1 MIIVLSPAKTLDYS
15 FSEKGLDFSV
25 PPFLPKS
32 KNLVSTMKKLNK
44 SELSS
49 LMGVSD
55 KISALNHDRFK
66 NWSQATKPSVH
77 AKQAG
82 FVFKGD
88 VYQGLEFE
96 KLSKQDINFAQKHL
110 RILSGLY
117 GVLKPLDIISPYR
130 LEMGTKIS
138 VAKNKDL
145 YEFWK
150 EEITN
155 HLNKDLKPASILVNL
170 ASIEY
175 FSSVDTEKL
184 KSRIISPVF
193 KDFKNGQF
201 KMISFY
207 AKKARG
213 LMAKYLIENRAKTS
227 EDLQKFNLDGYKF
240 SKKDSTEDSPVFLR
254 K

>member
-55 KISALNHDRFK
+55 KISALNHDRFQ
-66 NWSQATKPSVH
+66 NWSQATKPSAH

-138 VAKNKDL
+138 VAKSKDL

-155 HLNKDLKPASILVNL
+155 HLNKDLKATSILVNL
-170 ASIEY
+170 ASIE
-175 FSSVDTEKL
+175 
-184 KSRIISPVF
+184 
-193 KDFKNGQF
+193 
-201 KMISFY
+201 
-207 AKKARG
+207 
-213 LMAKYLIENRAKTS
+213 
-227 EDLQKFNLDGYKF
+227 
-240 SKKDSTEDSPVFLR
+240 
-254 K
+254 

>member
-66 NWSQATKPSVH
+66 NWSQATKPAAH

-155 HLNKDLKPASILVNL
+155 QLNKDLKTSSIVVNL

-184 KSRIISPVF
+184 KSRVISPVF

-201 KMISFY
+201 KIISFY

-213 LMAKYLIENRAKTS
+213 LMAKYLIENRAKTP
-227 EDLQKFNLDGYKF
+227 EDLNKFNLDGYKF
-240 SKKDSTEDSPVFLR
+240 SKKDSTEDKPVFLR

>member
-25 PPFLPKS
+25 PSFLPKS
-32 KNLVSTMKKLNK
+32 KNLVSTVKKLNK

-49 LMGVSD
+49 LMGVSE
-55 KISALNHDRFK
+55 KISALNHDRFQ
-66 NWSQATKPSVH
+66 NWSQATKPSDH

-88 VYQGLEFE
+88 VYQGLAFE

-155 HLNKDLKPASILVNL
+155 HLNKDLKASSILVNL

-184 KSRIISPVF
+184 KSRVISPVF

-201 KMISFY
+201 KIISFY

-213 LMAKYLIENRAKTS
+213 LMAKYLIEKRAKTS
-227 EDLQKFNLDGYKF
+227 EDLQKFNLEGYKF

>member
-15 FSEKGLDFSV
+15 FSEKKLDFSV

-32 KNLVSTMKKLNK
+32 KNLVSSMKKLNK

-55 KISALNHDRFK
+55 KISALNHDRFQ
-66 NWSQATKPSVH
+66 NWSQATKPSAQ

-82 FVFKGD
+82 LVFKGD

-155 HLNKDLKPASILVNL
+155 HLNKDLKASSILVNL

-184 KSRIISPVF
+184 KSRVISPVF

-201 KMISFY
+201 KIISFY

-213 LMAKYLIENRAKTS
+213 LMAKYLIENRVKAP
-227 EDLQKFNLDGYKF
+227 EGLYKFNLDGYKY
-240 SKKDSTEDSPVFLR
+240 SKKDSTEYSPVFLR

>member
-55 KISALNHDRFK
+55 KISALNHDRFQ
-66 NWSQATKPSVH
+66 NWSQATKPSAH

-96 KLSKQDINFAQKHL
+96 KFSKQDINFAQKHL

-138 VAKNKDL
+138 VARNKDL
-145 YEFWK
+145 Y
-150 EEITN
+150 
-155 HLNKDLKPASILVNL
+155 DLS
-170 ASIEY
+170 
-175 FSSVDTEKL
+175 
-184 KSRIISPVF
+184 
-193 KDFKNGQF
+193 
-201 KMISFY
+201 
-207 AKKARG
+207 
-213 LMAKYLIENRAKTS
+213 LIHI
-227 EDLQKFNLDGYKF
+227 
-240 SKKDSTEDSPVFLR
+240 
-254 K
+254 

>member
-55 KISALNHDRFK
+55 KISALNHDRFQ
-66 NWSQATKPSVH
+66 NWSQATKPSAH

-88 VYQGLEFE
+88 VYQGLSLKIF
-96 KLSKQDINFAQKHL
+96 KKDINFAQKHL

-155 HLNKDLKPASILVNL
+155 HLNKDLKATSILVNL

-184 KSRIISPVF
+184 KAESSVRF
-193 KDFKNGQF
+193 LRFKNGQF
-201 KMISFY
+201 KIISFY

-213 LMAKYLIENRAKTS
+213 LMAKYLIENRAKTP
-227 EDLQKFNLDGYKF
+227 EDLYKFNLDGYKF
-240 SKKDSTEDSPVFLR
+240 SKRFD
-254 K
+254 

>member
-32 KNLVSTMKKLNK
+32 KNLVSTMKKLKK

-55 KISALNHDRFK
+55 KISALNHDRFQ
-66 NWSQATKPSVH
+66 NWSQATKPSAD
-77 AKQAG
+77 AKHAG

-88 VYQGLEFE
+88 VYQGLECE

-155 HLNKDLKPASILVNL
+155 HLNKDLKAASILVNL

-184 KSRIISPVF
+184 KSRVISPVF

-201 KMISFY
+201 KIISFY

-240 SKKDSTEDSPVFLR
+240 PKKIRLKIAQFF
-254 K
+254 

>member
-15 FSEKGLDFSV
+15 FSEEGMDFSV
-25 PPFLPKS
+25 PLFLTKS
-32 KNLVSTMKKLNK
+32 KKLVSNLKKLNK

-49 LMGVSD
+49 LMGVSE
-55 KISALNHDRFK
+55 KISALNHERFQ
-66 NWSQATKPSVH
+66 NWSQASKPS
-77 AKQAG
+77 ALSKQAG

-96 KLSKQDINFAQKHL
+96 KLSKKDINFAQKYL

-145 YEFWK
+145 YAFWK
-150 EEITN
+150 DEITN
-155 HLNKDLKPASILVNL
+155 HLNKDLKSSSILVNL
-170 ASIEY
+170 ASVEY
-175 FSSVDTEKL
+175 FSSVNAEKL
-184 KSRIISPVF
+184 NSRVVNPVF

-201 KMISFY
+201 KIISFY

-213 LMAKYLIENRAKTS
+213 LMAKFLIQNRAKS
-227 EDLQKFNLDGYKF
+227 PEDLYKFNLDGYKF
-240 SKKDSTEDSPVFLR
+240 SKKESTEDSPVFLR